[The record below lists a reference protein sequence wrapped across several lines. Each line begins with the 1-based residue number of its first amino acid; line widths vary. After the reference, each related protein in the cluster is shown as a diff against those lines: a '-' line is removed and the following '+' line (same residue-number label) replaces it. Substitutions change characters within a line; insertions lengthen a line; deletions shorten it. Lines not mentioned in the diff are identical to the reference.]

1 MREGM
6 TRLETFT
13 KEIDAEIAKGRLETL
28 GVTVVLESDN
38 CGDMHPHFD
47 MQAGVKLYV
56 PDEELEKAKDIL
68 ATSTVATTTG
78 TWVCSG
84 CSEEI
89 DGRYDA
95 CWKCGR
101 DRE

>member
-1 MREGM
+1 MLDGM
-6 TRLETFT
+6 TRVKTYT
-13 KEIDAEIAKGRLETL
+13 SEIEAEIAKGRLETL

-38 CGDMHPHFD
+38 CGDMHPHLD
-47 MQAGVKLYV
+47 LQAGVKLFV
-56 PDEELEKAKDIL
+56 PDEELDKARDIL
-68 ATSTVATTTG
+68 STVAVATTTG
-78 TWVCSG
+78 TWVCAG

-89 DGRYDA
+89 DGSYDA

>member
-56 PDEELEKAKDIL
+56 PDEELEKARDIL
-68 ATSTVATTTG
+68 ATSTVATTTTISVRQTG
-78 TWVCSG
+78 P
-84 CSEEI
+84 
-89 DGRYDA
+89 R
-95 CWKCGR
+95 K
-101 DRE
+101 